1 MITFRNNEII
11 FCNRWEHG
19 YLRLILPNT
28 NQHLRNIYIIFFEGE
43 FELCLWPY
51 KQFTTVVV
59 SDSVCWLLTE
69 TETFGVFSSHS
80 PDDAKCQWSVQ
91 HQHRNTRPRVT
102 AAAAALI
109 VFWLSVSQVLFPVE
123 RSLSGYQHIYMHR
136 HKSVAVCALYEIS
149 RFSPCSPSVPKH
161 QHWRLRDC
169 ECECCLS
176 LCVRKCR
183 FHQLQN
189 LKKTP
194 NTGNLKVGVALFKIV
209 YLEFIKIIILT
220 CGFIKS
226 L

>member
-11 FCNRWEHG
+11 FCNRWEHC

-28 NQHLRNIYIIFFEGE
+28 NQHLRNIYIIFSKAS
-43 FELCLWPY
+43 LNS
-51 KQFTTVVV
+51 V
-59 SDSVCWLLTE
+59 SDRINSSPRWLSQTQCVDFSLKQRLL
-69 TETFGVFSSHS
+69 VFLVHTAQMMQNANGLCNISII
-80 PDDAKCQWSVQ
+80 
-91 HQHRNTRPRVT
+91 TRPRVT

-189 LKKTP
+189 LKKNP